1 MNKIQKFEK
10 VLGVCCWGFIA
21 LLSVSV
27 CLAVGPDFKI
37 DNILAPDIMVIVL
50 MFLLSIYNLV
60 RWKYVSNKFV
70 YTEKVFD
77 AFRIIEVV
85 LVSIFIIGSYQ
96 YIEYCILIVPMI
108 FSSLSRGRKLSF
120 TLLGI
125 SILIKIVKGLISY
138 FLIDGYT
145 LSSSGLLNHLLS
157 LAWVYIVWIS
167 LINITSAF
175 SEQNY
180 KNEKENQRLVVE
192 LGEKYE
198 QLEAAQNEIQIQY
211 DKLKESNHKL
221 EDTNLRLTNSI
232 AEFYTLQQISE
243 AIGSIFDINELLK
256 FVNDVI
262 IGVMG
267 VNYSTILL
275 FDHKKNKLK
284 VHFTNIKDKE
294 DLAILGDNINCKFLV
309 DILESEKPILEN
321 NVVPDKYDFIKARII
336 GSFICIP
343 LSSKSRKFGLLLI
356 EHKNQNTFN
365 KENLR
370 LVTTICKSVSMAIE
384 NAELYASM
392 QVLATIDG
400 LTGVFNRV
408 YFHQKLESEFNT
420 ARESGYELTLV
431 ILDIDYFKK
440 FNDTYGH
447 LFGDVVLKSVVQTV
461 KNSLRST
468 DTIARFGGEEF
479 VIILPRTSIKR
490 AYEKVE
496 FLRQKIADNVIT
508 DNLVSAS
515 VTASF
520 GIASYPETSKNLNE
534 IIKDADN
541 ALYKAKDNG
550 RNCIEVA
557 KDFDFNR

>member
-1 MNKIQKFEK
+1 MNRIQEFEK
-10 VLGVCCWGFIA
+10 VLGKCYWG
-21 LLSVSV
+21 V
-27 CLAVGPDFKI
+27 LAFLVTFVAIKIGPSI
-37 DNILAPDIMVIVL
+37 DNINLSKPDIMIFIFLATFAIFNVIR
-50 MFLLSIYNLV
+50 I
-60 RWKYVSNKFV
+60 KYVSSHLL

-77 AFRIIEVV
+77 VFRIIEVI
-85 LVSIFIIGSYQ
+85 LVSIFVTGNYQ
-96 YIEYCILIVPMI
+96 HIEYYILIIPMV
-108 FSSLSRGRKLSF
+108 FSSLSRGRRTGF
-120 TLLGI
+120 MLLGVNFV
-125 SILIKIVKGLISY
+125 IKIVECFITY
-138 FLIDGYT
+138 C
-145 LSSSGLLNHLLS
+145 LSDVAFNVLNLLDSSLNLV
-157 LAWVYIVWIS
+157 WVYIIWVSI
-167 LINITSAF
+167 IIITSAF
-175 SEQNY
+175 NNQSYN
-180 KNEKENQRLVVE
+180 NEKENQRLVVE

-198 QLEAAQNEIQIQY
+198 QLEAAQNEIKIQY
-211 DKLKESNHKL
+211 DKLKDSNHKL

-267 VNYSTILL
+267 VNYSTIVL

-284 VHFTNIKDKE
+284 VQFTNVRDKE
-294 DLAILGDNINCKFLV
+294 DLVVLSDNINCKFLL
-309 DILESEKPILEN
+309 DILDSEKPILEN
-321 NVVPDKYDFIKARII
+321 NVIPEQYQFIQSRVI

-356 EHKNQNTFN
+356 EHKNKNTFN
-365 KENLR
+365 NENLR

-392 QVLATIDG
+392 QDLATIDG
-400 LTGVFNRV
+400 LTGVYNRV
-408 YFHQKLESEFNT
+408 YFHQKFESEFKL
-420 ARESGYELTLV
+420 AKESGYELTLV

-447 LFGDVVLKSVVQTV
+447 LFGDVVLKGVAQTV
-461 KNSLRST
+461 KNSLRAT

-479 VIILPRTSIKR
+479 VIILPRTSIKN
-490 AYEKVE
+490 AFEKVE
-496 FLRQKIADNVIT
+496 FLRQKIADNIIT

-520 GIASYPETSKNLNE
+520 GIAGFPETSKSIGE

-541 ALYKAKDNG
+541 ALYRAKDNG
-550 RNCIEVA
+550 RNRIEIA
-557 KDFDFNR
+557 EN